1 MIWGG
6 TPAAVIWGT
15 RSFWNV
21 SAKIVPTNAR
31 ATEPPI
37 CRKHVRFDVAT
48 PIWRN
53 GTEFWITIVKT
64 ENVGRTPRPARNI
77 QNQTIGS
84 GVSLVSC
91 VIRAVEPANSVI
103 ETNTSS
109 LRE

>member
-31 ATEPPI
+31 ATDPPI
-37 CRKHVRFDVAT
+37 WRKNVRFDVAT
-48 PIWRN
+48 PICRN
-53 GTEFWITIVKT
+53 GTEFWITMVNT
-64 ENVGRTPRPARNI
+64 ENVGPTPRPARNI

-84 GVSLVSC
+84 GVSLVSW
-91 VIRAVEPANSVI
+91 VISAVAIPRVAI
-103 ETNTSS
+103 ATTRIS
-109 LRE
+109 L